1 MARVPFD
8 ILVVCTANICRS
20 PTAARGLSSALA
32 AAGLADLVSVSSA
45 GVQAADGMAMCP
57 TADELS
63 ASALGLESDG
73 EAHASRRIAQVQV
86 ARADLI
92 LTADRDH
99 RRAVLEVDPTARQRV
114 FTLRQAARLA
124 QWIVESGTADIAER
138 RAGGRPV
145 DLDPLDPRAAV
156 PALPD
161 DPGDRL
167 RWFVGE
173 LDAAR
178 GLAPRPALLQPVDWD
193 ADDVG
198 DPHRQ
203 GTHRHPEAVTAVLSA
218 TAALIQAL
226 GYLIGMPY
234 PEGHP
239 RPEWVSGHVDS

>member
-1 MARVPFD
+1 
-8 ILVVCTANICRS
+8 
-20 PTAARGLSSALA
+20 
-32 AAGLADLVSVSSA
+32 
-45 GVQAADGMAMCP
+45 MCP

-145 DLDPLDPRAAV
+145 DLDPLDPERRCRRCLTIRAI
-156 PALPD
+156 
-161 DPGDRL
+161 GCGGSSG
-167 RWFVGE
+167 VG
-173 LDAAR
+173 R
-178 GLAPRPALLQPVDWD
+178 RPGLAPRPVQPHPVDWD

-198 DPHRQ
+198 DPTGRVR
-203 GTHRHPEAVTAVLSA
+203 TD
-218 TAALIQAL
+218 IQ
-226 GYLIGMPY
+226 
-234 PEGHP
+234 
-239 RPEWVSGHVDS
+239 RPSPPCCRPLLH